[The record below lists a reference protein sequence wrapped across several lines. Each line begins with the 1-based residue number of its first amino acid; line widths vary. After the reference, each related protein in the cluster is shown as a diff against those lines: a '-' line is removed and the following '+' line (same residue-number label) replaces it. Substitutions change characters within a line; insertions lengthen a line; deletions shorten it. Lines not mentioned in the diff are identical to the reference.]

1 MGWFNNTDKPIS
13 FRMSYTYEYEYEYE
27 YVSVYVYVYVYAY
40 IYVYVYAYIYIYIY
54 SHVVHILFIYLV
66 MYMHIYIYTHLFIY
80 SFIYIYIYVNVCKY
94 VCMYTY
100 MYILSYLPISA
111 WYPRCLHPNPRN
123 SISISK
129 ARRQRSG
136 RQATAQRTIAAGA
149 FDVVGPHGRTHNVRH
164 ARKVVGPA
172 EKEPIHSVHLGR
184 DTMDIASP

>member
-1 MGWFNNTDKPIS
+1 
-13 FRMSYTYEYEYEYE
+13 
-27 YVSVYVYVYVYAY
+27 
-40 IYVYVYAYIYIYIY
+40 
-54 SHVVHILFIYLV
+54 
-66 MYMHIYIYTHLFIY
+66 
-80 SFIYIYIYVNVCKY
+80 
-94 VCMYTY
+94 MYTY